1 MKFPPALQETVQETD
16 EVTGANV
23 LSSDELEIMG
33 RSSADL
39 WQLVFVFDRQ
49 SFVTGMCVTLSRF
62 SA

>member
-1 MKFPPALQETVQETD
+1 VQETD